1 MTYLSVI
8 IPVYNSSI
16 TILES
21 INSVE
26 AELADSMFKWEII
39 LINDGSTDDSEL
51 LINNYINNSRFKKN
65 IKLVS
70 QENSGVAAARNTGLK
85 IANGN
90 FIAFNDSDDKWLKGK
105 VSLQMNYLLKNDD
118 IQMVAGVFGDDNLSS
133 LPFKKIKNTTVITIH
148 NQVLKNYFS
157 PQTTIFRKKVLNKV
171 GFFNDK
177 MRYAEE
183 GYFFNR
189 MVYFYKC
196 VVINEVVTIPIT
208 QKRRWG
214 DSGLSGNL
222 IKMEKGEL
230 FNITNAYKSQFISTG
245 FFILAIS
252 LSLIKF
258 IRRICLSEIHKNKF

>member
-85 IANGN
+85 IANCN

-148 NQVLKNYFS
+148 NQVLKNYF
-157 PQTTIFRKKVLNKV
+157 
-171 GFFNDK
+171 
-177 MRYAEE
+177 
-183 GYFFNR
+183 
-189 MVYFYKC
+189 
-196 VVINEVVTIPIT
+196 
-208 QKRRWG
+208 
-214 DSGLSGNL
+214 
-222 IKMEKGEL
+222 
-230 FNITNAYKSQFISTG
+230 
-245 FFILAIS
+245 
-252 LSLIKF
+252 
-258 IRRICLSEIHKNKF
+258 